1 MEIEQMRNELR
12 LLEKEFGEIKEI
24 LNEVHTAIIG
34 NPLTKDGG
42 MVARLITAEQQL
54 EKLELRVNDAEKK
67 QVKYNV
73 YTRLMWLLSGGI
85 ISIIFA
91 YILELIFKKPL

>member
-1 MEIEQMRNELR
+1 MEQMRNELR

-24 LNEVHTAIIG
+24 LNEVHSAIIG

-42 MVARLITAEQQL
+42 IVARLLTAEQQL
-54 EKLELRVNDAEKK
+54 EKLEVRVNEADKK
-67 QVKYNV
+67 QIKYNV
-73 YTRLMWLLSGGI
+73 YTKLMWVLAGGI

-91 YILELIFKKPL
+91 YILELIFKKPI

>member
-1 MEIEQMRNELR
+1 MELEQMRNELR
-12 LLEKEFGEIKEI
+12 LLEKEFSEIKEI

-42 MVARLITAEQQL
+42 MIARLVTAEQQL

-67 QVKYNV
+67 QIKYNV
-73 YTRLMWLLSGGI
+73 YTKLMWLLSGGI
-85 ISIIFA
+85 ISIVFA
-91 YILELIFKKPL
+91 YILELIFKKPI